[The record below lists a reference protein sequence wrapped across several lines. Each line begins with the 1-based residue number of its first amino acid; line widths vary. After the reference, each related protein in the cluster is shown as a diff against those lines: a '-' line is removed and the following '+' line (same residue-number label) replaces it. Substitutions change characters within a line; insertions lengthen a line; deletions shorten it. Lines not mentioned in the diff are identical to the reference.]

1 MTEERAKTLINSMI
15 DRIIDMNGGK
25 ITETISDLIDCGF
38 TKEEMMMFSFHAN
51 EIDEIIEAG
60 A

>member
-15 DRIIDMNGGK
+15 DRLIDMNGGK

-38 TKEEMMMFSFHAN
+38 TKEEMMMFNFHAN
-51 EIDEIIEAG
+51 EIDEMMDVG
-60 A
+60 T